1 MRKRTPFFFT
11 DMSLAST
18 KPQPPTM
25 TKCLCRKRD
34 AEVPVWVLRKPPAHW
49 GWLALA
55 GAQGGVLR
63 MQLVPLLEPEAVS
76 APPVDLISAE
86 PTAPAVAQAGSLLG
100 SAQ

>member
-1 MRKRTPFFFT
+1 MRKLTPFLQT
-11 DMSLAST
+11 CHWHQLNPSRPRSLNV
-18 KPQPPTM
+18 
-25 TKCLCRKRD
+25 CRKRD